1 MTREQ
6 FLWGTIPSNAIV
18 PSKPYSVRRR
28 NSYRA
33 IAVLCGVGVA
43 CVGLVIA
50 AWVGA

>member
-1 MTREQ
+1 MTI
-6 FLWGTIPSNAIV
+6 FDLHGPWTGPAFH
-18 PSKPYSVRRR
+18 PSKPLSVRRR

-33 IAVLCGVGVA
+33 IAVLCGVGVV